1 MKGNEKIYNQ
11 IKIKFKSSCCLE
23 KKNLLG
29 NLNELVQYPNLFDS
43 NISLVQNQ

>member
-1 MKGNEKIYNQ
+1 MKIFMIKLKKI
-11 IKIKFKSSCCLE
+11 IFKYSCCLE

-29 NLNELVQYPNLFDS
+29 NLNVLVQYPNLFDT